1 MLKKEIILKKIVDLF
16 FEDSINMLVGV
27 NEGYF
32 CILRWCV
39 LFFVFVVDCE
49 VGRGV
54 DFCWKSVGRG
64 VRESI
69 SYFVFR
75 GLGYVLYFNVLGYM
89 LDILFIW
96 KIKLYDNL
104 DILCII
110 KGKKF
115 KD

>member
-1 MLKKEIILKKIVDLF
+1 MKFLVFIIYVLKKEIVLKKIVDLF
-16 FEDSINMLVGV
+16 FEDSIMLVGV

-32 CILRWCV
+32 CILRWRV

-89 LDILFIW
+89 LDILFIL
-96 KIKLYDNL
+96 KIKLYDEI
-104 DILCII
+104 DIV
-110 KGKKF
+110 
-115 KD
+115 

>member
-16 FEDSINMLVGV
+16 FEDSICIMFVGV
-27 NEGYF
+27 NKGYF

-75 GLGYVLYFNVLGYM
+75 GLGYVLYFNVLGYV
-89 LDILFIW
+89 LDILFILN
-96 KIKLYDNL
+96 I
-104 DILCII
+104 
-110 KGKKF
+110 
-115 KD
+115 